1 MILLENTD
9 KSIFPFKSD
18 SQQYQSYEDFV
29 LKTFGG
35 LNNTDLDKITYEK
48 FCTWKE
54 KSPKLSEDSYPY
66 TYRYVKDE
74 KDKDTNKI
82 KDELKDIEFFLDENQ
97 TIFHGGIFLSDSP
110 KIGDEITTMEIF
122 STTIDPYT
130 ASLHAIQE
138 EKECLWI
145 IKLNQKTKCL
155 PVNIETLEE
164 SEIIIID
171 SLKLKITNITSL
183 SKIDDFG
190 IKRKMDCIFLEQI

>member
-9 KSIFPFKSD
+9 ESIFPFKSD
-18 SQQYQSYEDFV
+18 SQHYQSYEDFV

-35 LNNTDLDKITYEK
+35 LNNTDLEKITYEK

-74 KDKDTNKI
+74 KDKDTDKI
-82 KDELKDIEFFLDENQ
+82 KDELKDIEFFLDKNQ
-97 TIFHGGIFLSDSP
+97 TIFHGGIFPSDSP
-110 KIGDEITTMEIF
+110 KIGDEITTMKIF
-122 STTIDPYT
+122 STTINPFIAT
-130 ASLHAIQE
+130 HHAIQE
-138 EKECLWI
+138 KKAYLWI

-164 SEIIIID
+164 DEIIITD
-171 SLKLKITNITSL
+171 SLKLKITNITPL
-183 SKIDDFG
+183 SEMDDFG
-190 IKRKMDCIFLEQI
+190 IERKMDCIFLEQI